1 MESVG
6 EEVTMVRPT
15 MVSAAAAAAG
25 RAKGRRKKRMKNKE
39 DGEEE
44 EMWSDLRVCVS
55 AEQEEKKKRV

>member
-1 MESVG
+1 MDSVG

-15 MVSAAAAAAG
+15 MVSAAAAAG